1 MTAKLPNPADV
12 HIGGRI
18 RLTRLE
24 ISMSQT
30 TLAEGLGLTFQQ
42 VQKYEKGANRV
53 GGSRLWAIS
62 QVLGVPP
69 AFFFE
74 GLDDAALDDAG
85 TAAVVNER
93 NAFMSTMEGQKL
105 ASRFL
110 AIESDAT
117 RRAVLDL
124 LATFSLGANV
134 ETED

>member
-12 HIGGRI
+12 HIGSRI
-18 RLTRLE
+18 RLARLE
-24 ISMSQT
+24 ISMSQER
-30 TLAEGLGLTFQQ
+30 LAEGLGLTFQQ
-42 VQKYEKGANRV
+42 VQKYEKGTNRV

-74 GLDDAALDDAG
+74 GLDDPALDDAG

-110 AIESDAT
+110 AIESDAV
-117 RRAVLDL
+117 RQRMLDL
-124 LATFSLGANV
+124 MATLATTDAIPEG
-134 ETED
+134 

>member
-1 MTAKLPNPADV
+1 MTAKSPNPADI

-18 RLTRLE
+18 RLARLE
-24 ISMSQT
+24 IHMSQEK
-30 TLAEGLGLTFQQ
+30 LGERLGLTFQQ

-74 GLDDAALDDAG
+74 GLDDPALDDAG

-93 NAFMSTMEGQKL
+93 NAFMATTEGQKL
-105 ASRFL
+105 ATRFL
-110 AIESDAT
+110 AIESDAV
-117 RRAVLDL
+117 RQRMLDL
-124 LATFSLGANV
+124 MATLATTDAIPEG
-134 ETED
+134 